1 MCLKDVTVN
10 LEPLTIFAGPNSSGK
25 SALFKALSTFT
36 KLLWYPTHGG
46 PHGDFNVEYGVG
58 LDDVVWNRDSA
69 LPIIFEVW
77 FSEQNSRN
85 PDYMMELRRDY
96 SGWNIT
102 RECFQL
108 NGTWVD
114 TSRGPFEAET
124 SRGKKS
130 WPYPW
135 PRPYQAP
142 LAYLTA
148 RFMNDSTAI
157 QHIAPL
163 QELRSRLGEA
173 RRYRPS
179 ASDIAAFVR
188 PKVDGK
194 KTRQFEVDETGRGLP
209 LVLRELYTRD
219 RKSFS
224 QIEEVLRKLH
234 PHITEIR
241 FKSDWR
247 GVGLFYKTTRSVD
260 DIPATLESDGVLLTT
275 FLLWRGHEAPANLKL
290 CLEEPENGIQLS
302 ALKQRYDLLNY
313 FTTEAP
319 DRPQVQILVATHSR
333 DFLNAIES
341 RPDILRIVRVIEFSS
356 TSGTAIH
363 ELGHYRQ
370 IDQLLTEFRDQMGD
384 LWWSERMFRRP
395 VD

>member
-46 PHGDFNVEYGVG
+46 HYGDFNVEYGVG

-77 FSEQNSRN
+77 FSEHNSGD
-85 PDYMMELRRDY
+85 PDYAMELQRDY

-114 TSRGPFEAET
+114 TSRSPFEAET
-124 SRGKKS
+124 SRGKRS
-130 WPYPW
+130 WPNP
-135 PRPYQAP
+135 PRPYAAP

-148 RFMNDSTAI
+148 RFMKDSIAGKY
-157 QHIAPL
+157 IAPL
-163 QELRSRLGEA
+163 QDLRSRLGEA

-188 PKVDGK
+188 PNVDSK
-194 KTRQFEVDETGRGLP
+194 KSRQFEVEGTGRGLP

-219 RKSFS
+219 RKAFS
-224 QIEEVLRKLH
+224 QIEETLRGLH
-234 PHITEIR
+234 VHITEMR

-247 GVGLFYKTTRSVD
+247 GVGLFYKTTRTID
-260 DIPATLESDGVLLTT
+260 DIPANLESDGVLLTT
-275 FLLWRGHEAPANLKL
+275 FLLWRVHSASANLKL
-290 CLEEPENGIQLS
+290 CIEEPENGMHIS
-302 ALKQRYDLLNY
+302 ALKQRYELLKY
-313 FTTEAP
+313 FTTESL

-333 DFLNAIES
+333 DFLNAIKS
-341 RPDILRIVRVIEFSS
+341 RRDIVRTVRVIEFSP
-356 TSGTAIH
+356 TAGTAVH
-363 ELGHYRQ
+363 ELSHYRQ
-370 IDQLLTEFRDQMGD
+370 IDQLLDEFKDQMGD
-384 LWWSERMFRRP
+384 LWWSERMFRKP